1 MKDLLTAVL
10 VGGIIYLLIKESDKS
25 NKKSANGLDSDLK
38 QVLPPLPK
46 EKSVEEASFSTPPQQ
61 MPYSTSP
68 YDKFGLN
75 VVDPRFGQEFFQY
88 GISLD

>member
-1 MKDLLTAVL
+1 MKDLLTVLL
-10 VGGIIYLLIKESDKS
+10 VGGIVYLLINEGNKS
-25 NKKSANGLDSDLK
+25 NKKGANGVNDDLK

-75 VVDPRFGQEFFQY
+75 VVDPRFGEEFFQY
-88 GISLD
+88 GISLV